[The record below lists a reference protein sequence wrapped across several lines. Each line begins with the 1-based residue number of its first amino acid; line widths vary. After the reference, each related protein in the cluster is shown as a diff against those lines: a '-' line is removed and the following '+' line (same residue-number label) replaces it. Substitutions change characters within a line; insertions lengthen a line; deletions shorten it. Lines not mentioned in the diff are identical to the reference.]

1 MWISEKLVPV
11 LGRYDRGER
20 RSIVVM
26 DNATIHGDVLPL
38 IEAAGAKL
46 IYTAPYSPEL
56 NPIELCFGQYKSSL
70 RRMRGQRHYI
80 AHTKSLQSVSPDISR
95 AFFRHCK
102 VPMCEHFPSQK
113 EIARRTQA
121 SRQNLNFTIQC
132 AAIVLVLNATRRR
145 IAEAV
150 SKKRRCRMTVGTGQ
164 VVRRCLLRGCRPRA
178 ASAFSLLGSFLCQG
192 ETR

>member
-1 MWISEKLVPV
+1 MWISEKLVPI

-70 RRMRGQRHYI
+70 RRMRGQPHYI
-80 AHTKSLQSVSPDISR
+80 AHTKSLQSVKQII
-95 AFFRHCK
+95 C
-102 VPMCEHFPSQK
+102 
-113 EIARRTQA
+113 I
-121 SRQNLNFTIQC
+121 
-132 AAIVLVLNATRRR
+132 
-145 IAEAV
+145 
-150 SKKRRCRMTVGTGQ
+150 
-164 VVRRCLLRGCRPRA
+164 
-178 ASAFSLLGSFLCQG
+178 SLLNIKLIIYFT
-192 ETR
+192 TRNQHQRHDGPHQPRLAQSN